1 MATSAKIIRYQLGS
15 IVVSAPIGSLA
26 MASESFLLLPERAAP

>member
-15 IVVSAPIGSLA
+15 IVVRAPIGSLA
-26 MASESFLLLPERAAP
+26 IASDKSLLLPERAAP